1 MLVKAIPPGLAILDP
16 QAFPIMSGQALPLVS
31 THFPAGPRFPLW
43 GP

>member
-1 MLVKAIPPGLAILDP
+1 MLVKSIPPGLAILDP
-16 QAFPIMSGQALPLVS
+16 QALPIMSGQALPLVS